1 MNAKVL
7 YTSGA
12 IYKQIQGLFG
22 KPTPKDR
29 RVVMVA
35 YVGADAL
42 KFLPNPKGIRVI
54 CSPVL
59 GTSHVALEELKK
71 RGATVEASDRLHM
84 KVYWSERNGCV
95 MASAN
100 LSRNALGMKGLNEA
114 G

>member
-1 MNAKVL
+1 MAEVL

-12 IYKQIQGLFG
+12 IHSRIKKLFS
-22 KPTPKDR
+22 KTEPKDR
-29 RVVMVA
+29 RVVLVA

-59 GTSHVALEELKK
+59 GTDPGAVQTLKA
-71 RGATVEASDRLHM
+71 RGAIVEASDRLHM

-95 MASAN
+95 IGQSFTKRTGDEW
-100 LSRNALGMKGLNEA
+100 LK
-114 G
+114 